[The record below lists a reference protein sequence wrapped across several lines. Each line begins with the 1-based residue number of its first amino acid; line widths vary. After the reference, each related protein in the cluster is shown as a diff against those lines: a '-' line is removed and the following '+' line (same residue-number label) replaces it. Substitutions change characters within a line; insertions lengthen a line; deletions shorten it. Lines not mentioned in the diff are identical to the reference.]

1 MSLHRGMA
9 GLALLGCLALVPLVP
24 AEQAKKED
32 PAPEDQQVVS
42 SKATPRTA
50 ATSVNFR
57 KELNLP
63 FDSLRT
69 LGSRIE
75 AARRKPDPVAL
86 AHAASELA
94 VAEKVAGKKAS
105 FTSTQVLQEAAE
117 LASLRKQ
124 DAELRA
130 VLQVSNQVQFEAD
143 RVANLK
149 KEIALAQAQA
159 KADKEAFARNEEPTS
174 APRQVV
180 VNNYTTQYLD
190 VYVNGNLQTQ
200 VQPGLSQ
207 VVTIEHRWNPV
218 VLTAYGDEDVNTWGP
233 RNLWGRFTKYT
244 WNIN

>member
-1 MSLHRGMA
+1 MSLHRRMA
-9 GLALLGCLALVPLVP
+9 GLALLACLALVPLVP
-24 AEQAKKED
+24 AEQGKKED
-32 PAPEDQQVVS
+32 PAPEDKQVVS
-42 SKATPRTA
+42 SKATPRIA

-105 FTSTQVLQEAAE
+105 FTSKQVLQEAAE

-130 VLQVSNQVQFEAD
+130 VLQVSNQVELEAD

-159 KADKEAFARNEEPTS
+159 KADKEAFARNKEPTS

-190 VYVNGNLQTQ
+190 VYVNGNLKTQ
-200 VQPGLSQ
+200 VQPGATQ